1 MLPHVVQPED
11 IDYWIGFDAVTISI
25 EIPRGPGTQRI
36 TLAIPRSLWADLAN
50 HIPLDT
56 PPPAAQAGFERWRDA
71 LGAHVRQP
79 KAKAK
84 RVIGS
89 EYLTKPKGKA
99 KAKAKR
105 MIGSEYLTTPK
116 RKSKARR
123 REI

>member
-25 EIPRGPGTQRI
+25 EIPRGPGTQKI
-36 TLAIPRSLWADLAN
+36 TVAIPRSLWADLAH
-50 HIPLDT
+50 HIPWDT
-56 PPPAAQAGFERWRDA
+56 PPHAAQAGFERWRDA

-79 KAKAK
+79 
-84 RVIGS
+84 
-89 EYLTKPKGKA
+89 